1 MQTLLFCL
9 AITPFAIAAD
19 NAQLVQT
26 NVNVQNKVESSNNGD
41 KPSAAVVADA
51 DGDASSV
58 AIQQDVISV
67 QQNEDVPPP
76 QPQPSQP
83 QQPNGPPSPPP
94 PSPLAAQSQQAAV
107 NAQNVQLLKE
117 ANAQYQYQINSRY
130 EEKTRPI
137 YNGEPAALQTQQYVG
152 QTYPYAPVAGY
163 PPYYKENNQYHELG
177 NGQRRS
183 ETNVAVNDGLRSQYE
198 NQDQSTYTHQRS
210 QSYSEYGKGESSP
223 EYNTYTYKRMYY

>member
-1 MQTLLFCL
+1 MF
-9 AITPFAIAAD
+9 APFTIGAD

-26 NVNVQNKVESSNNGD
+26 NVNVQNKVESNNNGD
-41 KPSAAVVADA
+41 KASPVLVDA
-51 DGDASSV
+51 DNDASSV
-58 AIQQDVISV
+58 AIQQDVLSV
-67 QQNEDVPPP
+67 QQKEDVPPP
-76 QPQPSQP
+76 QPQPPQP
-83 QQPNGPPSPPP
+83 QQPNVPQPPP
-94 PSPLAAQSQQAAV
+94 PQSQQPTV

-130 EEKTRPI
+130 EEKTRPV
-137 YNGEPAALQTQQYVG
+137 YNGEPVAVNAQQYVG
-152 QTYPYAPVAGY
+152 QTYPYAALPGY
-163 PPYYKENNQYHELG
+163 PYYKENNQYQELG

-183 ETNVAVNDGLRSQYE
+183 ESQVAVNDGVKSQYE

>member
-1 MQTLLFCL
+1 MLFCL

-83 QQPNGPPSPPP
+83 QQPNGPPSPPPP

-183 ETNVAVNDGLRSQYE
+183 ETNVAVNEGLRSQYE